1 VSKEHKA
8 FVFDY
13 DRFSTEL
20 GSALW
25 HALETGDAKKLK
37 RFTRQNRDRLTDPYQ
52 GGPLQDGWVAPDD
65 VHEAGD
71 VALTAFYD
79 PGADV
84 GLAGEWERAHD
95 RVLRLMP
102 GQEDAI
108 VLGYPF
114 GPDDAV
120 FDPGRMGAYLRS
132 AELARQHLGALT
144 AAGSARKKGLPPTLD
159 AVQVM
164 LQTAVSAGRG
174 LYVTF

>member
-79 PGADV
+79 RGA
-84 GLAGEWERAHD
+84 
-95 RVLRLMP
+95 
-102 GQEDAI
+102 
-108 VLGYPF
+108 
-114 GPDDAV
+114 
-120 FDPGRMGAYLRS
+120 GAP
-132 AELARQHLGALT
+132 
-144 AAGSARKKGLPPTLD
+144 PPT
-159 AVQVM
+159 
-164 LQTAVSAGRG
+164 TGSCG
-174 LYVTF
+174 

>member
-1 VSKEHKA
+1 
-8 FVFDY
+8 
-13 DRFSTEL
+13 
-20 GSALW
+20 
-25 HALETGDAKKLK
+25 
-37 RFTRQNRDRLTDPYQ
+37 
-52 GGPLQDGWVAPDD
+52 
-65 VHEAGD
+65 
-71 VALTAFYD
+71 
-79 PGADV
+79 
-84 GLAGEWERAHD
+84 
-95 RVLRLMP
+95 MP

-114 GPDDAV
+114 GPDDAA
-120 FDPGRMGAYLRS
+120 FDPGRLGAYLRS